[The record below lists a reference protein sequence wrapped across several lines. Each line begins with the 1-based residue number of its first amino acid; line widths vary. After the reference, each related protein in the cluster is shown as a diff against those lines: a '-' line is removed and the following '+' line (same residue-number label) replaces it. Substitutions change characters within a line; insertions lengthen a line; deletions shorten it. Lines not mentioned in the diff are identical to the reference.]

1 MKKADLVDAVYEM
14 HGALTW
20 KEAEAVVEAF
30 LEQVK
35 EALVT
40 EGMVKLHGFGTLKV
54 VPRRGKIGVHPA
66 TGESVK
72 INSRNSVV
80 FRVSAKEWGKEPR

>member
-1 MKKADLVDAVYEM
+1 LVDAVYEM

-30 LEQVK
+30 LEEVK
-35 EALVT
+35 AALIT
-40 EGMVKLHGFGTLKV
+40 DGLVKLHGFGTLKV
-54 VPRRGKIGVHPA
+54 VQRRGKIGVHPA
-66 TGESVK
+66 TGDSVR
-72 INSRNSVV
+72 INSRKSVV